1 MADFKPKPKPGGGG
15 GSNSPVELLVFGM
28 IAVFLAAGFF
38 RLFAPSFDL
47 TAILLQVREIFSP
60 WLGRNLWW
68 VKILS
73 LIFSALFLFGT
84 VYIIRKTNYLELKKE
99 QFWESLGKDYA
110 SRHRSLM
117 VWKQIQQR
125 MQSADQ
131 NNWKLAVLEA
141 DHILNEILKMSGY
154 LGTMDEKLP
163 KLETEQL
170 ANIED
175 VKRAHL
181 FRDKIANDP
190 AVDIKQEEAKEVI
203 SVYERSFREL
213 NLIRED

>member
-1 MADFKPKPKPGGGG
+1 MADFKKPKPGGGG

-28 IAVFLAAGFF
+28 IAVFLVVGFF
-38 RLFAPSFDL
+38 RLFAVNFDL
-47 TAILLQVREIFSP
+47 VSILLGVREYFIP
-60 WLGRNLWW
+60 WSQNNLWW
-68 VKILS
+68 VEILS
-73 LIFSALFLFGT
+73 LIFSALFLWGT
-84 VYIIRKTNYLELKKE
+84 VYIIRKTSYLELKRE
-99 QFWESLGKDYA
+99 QFLESLGKDFV
-110 SRHRSLM
+110 SRRRSLAG
-117 VWKQIQQR
+117 WKQIQQR
-125 MQSADQ
+125 MRSADQ

-181 FRDKIANDP
+181 FRDKIAKDP
-190 AVDIKQEEAKEVI
+190 AGDIKQEEAQEAI
-203 SVYERSFREL
+203 SVYERAFREL